1 MAGTLVGPFS
11 HAWRLIWLAFLLLLL
26 LPALAGCK
34 GDVEAGGLPVLKVG
48 GIPDQDASRL
58 ARRYQE
64 FTDYLSRELDVE
76 VEYVPSLDY
85 AAVVTAFGQGEL
97 QLACFGGFTGV
108 QARLQDPGAQA
119 IVQREHDAQFHSRF
133 IVRAE
138 LAIDSL
144 EDLKAQASHLTFTFG
159 SESSTSGHL
168 MPRHFLLQAGID
180 PDTDFRSLP
189 SFAGSHELT
198 WQLVESGAFDVGVLN
213 EDVWERAV
221 REERVDPSQVREF
234 HTTPA
239 FFDYN
244 WTAGGELDRIY
255 GDGFTGR
262 VQRALLRLNQEEH
275 RVILDLFSTERF
287 VTTDNHNYRE
297 LEAVAR
303 DLNMIRGREMIR

>member
-1 MAGTLVGPFS
+1 MAGAFLDPFPN
-11 HAWRLIWLAFLLLLL
+11 AWRLLLPAFLLLL
-26 LPALAGCK
+26 LPALVACK
-34 GDVEAGGLPVLKVG
+34 DDVEAGARPVLPVLKIG
-48 GIPDQDASRL
+48 GIPDQDSARL
-58 ARRYQE
+58 ARRYQV

-97 QLACFGGFTGV
+97 QLAFFGGFTGV

-119 IVQREHDAQFHSRF
+119 IAQREHDAKFHSRF
-133 IVRAE
+133 IVRAD

-144 EDLKAQASHLTFTFG
+144 EDLKAQAGHRTLTFG

-168 MPRHFLLQAGID
+168 MPRHFLLEAGID
-180 PDTDFRSLP
+180 PDTDFRGLP
-189 SFAGSHELT
+189 NFAGSHDLT
-198 WQLVESGAFDVGVLN
+198 WQLVDSGAFDVGVLN

-221 REERVDPSQVREF
+221 RERRVDPSRVREF

-239 FFDYN
+239 YFDYN

-275 RVILDLFSTERF
+275 RDILDLFSTERF
-287 VTTDNHNYRE
+287 VTTDNRNYRD

-303 DLNMIRGREMIR
+303 DLEMIQ